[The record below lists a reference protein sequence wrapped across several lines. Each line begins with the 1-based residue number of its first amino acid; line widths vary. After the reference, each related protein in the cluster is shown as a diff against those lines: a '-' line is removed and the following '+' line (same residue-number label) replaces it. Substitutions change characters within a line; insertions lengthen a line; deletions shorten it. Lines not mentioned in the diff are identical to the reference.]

1 MNVFRSFVSDDVV
14 ILRFYEN
21 YPNPGGLSGISL
33 SVPIGTVKETMEA
46 VWKPKHNPWIIAI
59 TVTLATIM
67 EVLDTSIANVALPHI
82 AGSLGASQDE
92 STWVITSY
100 LVANAIVLPVG
111 AYLGNIV
118 GRKKFYMTCVAIFGV
133 SSLLCGLAPSLPMLL
148 LFRIIQ
154 GLGGGGLQPSEQSI
168 LADTFP
174 PEKRGQAFAVYGLAV
189 ITAPIIGP
197 TLGGWIT
204 DNYNWRWIFFIN
216 IPVAILSLFLT
227 HNLVED
233 TPQIKKEMEAAR
245 HSGFKLDFIGFL
257 LIAASFGSLEVV
269 LDKGQED
276 DWFSSHFIV
285 VFTAIAVIGMIA
297 LVFWELR
304 QIREKHR
311 PILDLRLFRSR
322 SFCAGF
328 GMMFVLGFTLYAT
341 TVLLPQLLQSLMGYT
356 AESSGFAMSA
366 GGLAT
371 LICMPIV
378 GILIAKVDGRYL
390 IAFGFTA
397 MALALHHMTSLNL
410 EMSFAYAAK
419 LRFLQS
425 IGLAF
430 LFVPINTL
438 IYVDAP
444 AGSNNDVSGLSNLAR
459 NIGGSAGTSY
469 FTTVLARHQQVHQQY
484 LVQHVVA
491 GDPNYLEKIARLQH
505 GLAQHF
511 ASASDASAGSAYRI
525 YQMLQQQASVLSYL
539 DVIES
544 LAIFCGCMIPLVFL
558 MKRQPKGSSAAVH

>member
-1 MNVFRSFVSDDVV
+1 
-14 ILRFYEN
+14 
-21 YPNPGGLSGISL
+21 
-33 SVPIGTVKETMEA
+33 MEPA
-46 VWKPKHNPWIIAI
+46 WKPKHNPWVIAV

-100 LVANAIVLPVG
+100 LVANAIVLPAG
-111 AYLGNIV
+111 AYLGSIV
-118 GRKKFYMTCVAIFGV
+118 GRKRFYMTCVAIFGI
-133 SSLLCGLAPSLPMLL
+133 SSLLCGLAPSLPLL
-148 LFRIIQ
+148 LFFRVVQ

-189 ITAPIIGP
+189 ITAPIVGP

-227 HNLVED
+227 HRLVED
-233 TPQIKKEMEAAR
+233 TPQIKKEMEVAR
-245 HSGFKLDFIGFL
+245 HGGFKLDITGFL
-257 LIAASFGSLEVV
+257 LIATTFGSLEVV

-285 VFTAIAVIGMIA
+285 FFTAVTIAGLVA
-297 LVFWELR
+297 LVLWEMQ
-304 QIREKHR
+304 QIRSKQR

-322 SFCAGF
+322 SFCVAF

-356 AESSGFAMSA
+356 AELSGFAMST
-366 GGLAT
+366 GGIAT
-371 LICMPIV
+371 IMCMPIV
-378 GILIAKVDGRYL
+378 GILISKVDGRYL

-397 MALALHHMTSLNL
+397 IALALYHMTSLNL
-410 EMSFAYAAK
+410 QMSFAYAAK

-459 NIGGSAGTSY
+459 NIGGSAGTSF
-469 FTTVLARHQQVHQQY
+469 FTTVLARHQQIHQQY
-484 LVQHVVA
+484 LAQHVTA
-491 GDPNYLEKIARLQH
+491 GDSNYVEQLAALQH
-505 GLAQHF
+505 SLGQHF
-511 ASASDASAGSAYRI
+511 ASATDARAGAALQI
-525 YQMLQQQASVLSYL
+525 YQSLQRQASVLSYI

-544 LAIFCGCMIPLVFL
+544 LAVFCACMIPLVFL
-558 MKRQPKGSSAAVH
+558 MKRQPKGSQGAVH

>member
-1 MNVFRSFVSDDVV
+1 M
-14 ILRFYEN
+14 
-21 YPNPGGLSGISL
+21 
-33 SVPIGTVKETMEA
+33 ETA
-46 VWKPKHNPWIIAI
+46 WKLKHNPWVIAM

-100 LVANAIVLPVG
+100 LVANAIVLPAG
-111 AYLGNIV
+111 AYLGSIV
-118 GRKKFYMTCVAIFGV
+118 GRKRFYMTCVTIFGI
-133 SSLLCGLAPSLPMLL
+133 SSLLCGLAPTLPMLL
-148 LFRIIQ
+148 FFRVVQ

-189 ITAPIIGP
+189 ITAPIVGP

-204 DNYNWRWIFFIN
+204 DNYDWRWIFFIN

-227 HNLVED
+227 HHLVED
-233 TPQIKKEMEAAR
+233 TPQIKKEMENAR
-245 HSGFKLDFIGFL
+245 KEGFKLDLTGFL
-257 LIAASFGSLEVV
+257 LIAATFGSLEVV

-285 VFTAIAVIGMIA
+285 TFTAVAIVGLISLVI
-297 LVFWELR
+297 WEIR
-304 QIREKHR
+304 QIRRKHR

-322 SFCAGF
+322 SFCTAF

-356 AESSGFAMSA
+356 AELSGFAMSA

-371 LICMPIV
+371 IVCMPIV
-378 GILIAKVDGRYL
+378 GILISKMDGRYL
-390 IAFGFTA
+390 IAFGFTSI
-397 MALALHHMTSLNL
+397 ALALYHMTSLDL
-410 EMSFAYAAK
+410 QMSFAYAAK

-469 FTTVLARHQQVHQQY
+469 FTTVLARHQQIHQQY

-491 GDPNYLEKIARLQH
+491 GDRNYAEQLAGLQH
-505 GLAQHF
+505 GLTQHF
-511 ASASDASAGSAYRI
+511 GSAADTSFAAAYQIYRS
-525 YQMLQQQASVLSYL
+525 LQLQASVLSYI

-544 LAIFCGCMIPLVFL
+544 LAIFCACMIPLVFL
-558 MKRQPKGSSAAVH
+558 MKRQPKGSEAAVH